1 MGKGGTGKIQLT
13 PPFLSPII
21 WGEKSFIMDQYKIRI
36 ADALERI
43 ATALES
49 GTITINMVHGHIE
62 NIDHAHIDDGELD
75 IHTKS
80 F

>member
-13 PPFLSPII
+13 PPFLSPIMLE
-21 WGEKSFIMDQYKIRI
+21 EKSFIMDQDRI

-75 IHTKS
+75 IHTKT